1 MLELL
6 ADKKERKYL
15 LTLLLFVIAIKI
27 AGLLFVLFYA
37 GTGKIKQGTLHRR
50 EEIIKQVE
58 ISKTMLALGY
68 HWDCIHYVNFAH
80 DIKMGKSAHTYPV
93 KNYGIVFPLAI
104 AAVSY
109 ISGSEIRGAVI
120 VANLFSILA
129 VFAFYFVCRL
139 YLDREKSLAASM
151 MLASFPS
158 FFASGIIA
166 YSDSLFLFFAIISW
180 YFFAKDRFF
189 LSAIFAGLCVCTR
202 TSGMIFAVA
211 YPLIIIFNMLRF
223 SIPNRRL
230 ILPSPGVLFYII
242 PFAAFLAMTIITRK
256 IRTEAGFTSE
266 SFIGFIPVFNSDLIP
281 VSSPWEQI
289 KYFISE
295 PTRAID
301 AYMYLLPALILAF
314 CLPESR
320 HELQIYTIT
329 ALIAVL
335 CISKKEVIWAIPRH
349 ILNAWP
355 FFIALGGMMENK
367 SLKWVIS
374 TFFLLGGFKIL
385 DGYFTNM
392 FI

>member
-6 ADKKERKYL
+6 ADKQERKYIVK
-15 LTLLLFVIAIKI
+15 LLLIVVAIKI
-27 AGLLFVLFYA
+27 VGLLFVLFYA

-50 EEIIKQVE
+50 EEIIKQAE
-58 ISKTMLALGY
+58 ISQTLLALGY

-93 KNYGIVFPLAI
+93 KNYGIIFPLAI
-104 AAVSY
+104 AAASY
-109 ISGSEIRGAVI
+109 FSGGEIRGAVI

-139 YLDREKSLAASM
+139 YLDREKSLSASVL
-151 MLASFPS
+151 LASFPS
-158 FFASGIIA
+158 FFASGLIA
-166 YSDSLFLFFAIISW
+166 YSDSLFLFFAIMSW
-180 YFFAKDRFF
+180 YYFAKDRFF
-189 LSAIFAGLCVCTR
+189 LSALFAGFCVCTR

-211 YPLIIIFNMLRF
+211 FPIIILFNMLRF

-230 ILPSPGVLFYII
+230 IMPSPAVLFYVI
-242 PFAAFLAMTIITRK
+242 PFAAFLAMTIITKK
-256 IRTEAGFTSE
+256 IRPEAGFTSD
-266 SFIGFIPVFNSDLIP
+266 SFHGFIPVFNSDLIP
-281 VSSPWEQI
+281 LYSPWEQV
-289 KYFISE
+289 KYFITE
-295 PTRAID
+295 PARALD

-314 CLPESR
+314 RLPESR
-320 HELQIYTIT
+320 HELQIYTVT

-355 FFIALGGMMENK
+355 IFISLGGMMENK

-374 TFFLLGGFKIL
+374 TFFLMGGLKML
-385 DGYFTNM
+385 DGYFTNI